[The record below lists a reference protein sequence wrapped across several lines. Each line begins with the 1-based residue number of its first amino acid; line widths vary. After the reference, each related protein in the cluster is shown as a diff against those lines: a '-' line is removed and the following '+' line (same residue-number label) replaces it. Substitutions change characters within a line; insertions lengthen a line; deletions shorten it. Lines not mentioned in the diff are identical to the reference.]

1 MARSPHAVAD
11 LIGRELRGA
20 ILVGNGGRARR
31 CVAAA
36 MRADRTGRARGAA
49 ERCINV
55 AAAFIGSGFWGAGI
69 AEDAMVD
76 LGE

>member
-1 MARSPHAVAD
+1 MPRSPHAVAD
-11 LIGRELRGA
+11 LLGRELRGA

-36 MRADRTGRARGAA
+36 MRADRTGRARGATG
-49 ERCINV
+49 RCIAV
-55 AAAFIGSGFWGAGI
+55 AESFLGSGHWCAGFAADAL
-69 AEDAMVD
+69 AE

>member
-11 LIGRELRGA
+11 MLGRELRGA
-20 ILVGNGGRARR
+20 ILVGNAGRARR

-36 MRADRTGRARGAA
+36 MRADRLGRARGAA
-49 ERCINV
+49 ERCIAV
-55 AAAFIGSGFWGAGI
+55 AESFVGSGHFGAGFAI
-69 AEDAMVD
+69 DALAD